1 MPEHELW
8 LTKLFNEY
16 LAGPANAILSAVHVE
31 VENPQRP
38 WTNWLVMEL
47 LVVAILLVLFAML
60 RTRMSVDKPG
70 KVQHL
75 FEIIYLFIKDTVDE
89 IGIHHGSKFVPYF
102 ATIFIFILFMNL
114 IGIIPTFESPTMYVG
129 VPLGLALSSFLFYHY
144 NGVRELGPLAYMKQF
159 LGPIWWL
166 FPLMIPLEII
176 SHLARPLSL
185 TVRLYANMFAGEQVT
200 GAFLGLTKLLVP
212 VIFMVL
218 HLFVAVL
225 QAYIFTLLSMIY
237 VNLATSHEH

>member
-8 LTKLFNEY
+8 LTKIFNDH
-16 LAGPANAILSAVHVE
+16 LADLANSILNLVHVE
-31 VENPQRP
+31 AENPQRP
-38 WTNWLVMEL
+38 WADWLVMEL
-47 LVVAILLVLFAML
+47 LVVAILMLLFAVL
-60 RTRMSVDKPG
+60 RSRLSVDKPG
-70 KVQHL
+70 KIQHL

-89 IGIHHGSKFVPYF
+89 IGIHHGSRYVPYF

-114 IGIIPTFESPTMYVG
+114 LGLIPTFASPTMYVA
-129 VPLGLALSSFLFYHY
+129 VPLGLALSSFLYYHF
-144 NGVRELGPLAYMKQF
+144 NGVRELGLLAYLKQF

-212 VIFMVL
+212 VVFMAL
-218 HLFVAVL
+218 HLFVAIL